1 MANDD
6 DDRPAT
12 GVSVHDHAP
21 DESPIITETRR
32 TSTTSAGMSD
42 AGLQASGAS
51 MQSDGA
57 RRRTRPRPLD
67 YGSIQSSTTG
77 RIPQAMSP
85 QAMPSQTP
93 STLTPKRPGAK
104 RQPSSAAPR
113 KGQEFSAD
121 DDPDE
126 VDLDLELAR
135 TRARQQTQ
143 QQQREKQLRRREST
157 LRRRPTAQ
165 PPTLRT
171 VESEEHEE
179 QEAAAAAVTGNDVAM
194 AKADREQERERER
207 VPQGDGNGDPSSED
221 TLQGGEEEEEEAE
234 EREEAEDP
242 STPEDE
248 EEDDNGGD
256 EDDDDADLSDAES
269 FTLKDRQEAINETH
283 PFGIRI
289 WKPALYKK
297 NRSVQRNAE
306 GDIHSAPG
314 GNVNSWLFLFNCLW
328 TVIFGW
334 WLALLAGLGGVI
346 NILLATVFGVQSCR
360 DYGRVLI
367 NLSHYLFY
375 PFGKYVK
382 LERDEAY
389 LDEDEG
395 EGRSI
400 SEYERWQTGDLEEGR
415 LFFGP
420 TDINRSIIGRRRD
433 EVADLDPPADHE
445 TDALLGGR
453 TSGRRSSDGSTDA
466 QRARTRAKKRL
477 FGRGKWNLG
486 RVVFFLSFYVFLTPC
501 LFLVSGICWFL
512 VFTIPMGK
520 VTLLIF
526 YHLRRHPL
534 ALSFHTD
541 SHYSR
546 RASSPQGVKKGGAG
560 GGEQREGRAGGDGGG
575 PSHSVLLCTYRA
587 VGIKYWK
594 YTIDGTNIFL
604 INLLGLVAFAIF
616 DYFVLF
622 EALGV
627 RSWLT
632 SPGLVFVLALASIIP
647 LAYFIG
653 QAVASISA
661 QSSMGVGATI
671 NAFFSTVVE
680 VFLYCVALR
689 QGKAQLVEGSIIGSI
704 FAGILFL
711 PGLSMCF
718 GALKRKTQR
727 FNVKSAGVTSTML
740 LFAVIGAFG
749 PTLFY
754 QIYGSHELNC
764 HQCVNEHDG
773 GDGEDRDCRRCF
785 FAQVPAVHDR
795 FYKEAVR
802 PYIWFATACLFLS
815 YVVGLLFT
823 LRTHAAVI
831 WNNEPDE
838 KRETKAEEHG
848 GGRNASIVP
857 GSGGLAVNEA
867 PLSAGL
873 GGRPGLGRG
882 ETAGTLGSLARENI
896 RESQMYKR
904 ILNQSLKQAGF
915 AVQGKKEPPAS
926 HQQQQQQGADD
937 GSPAV
942 KPVAVDGGAQ
952 QQQQSPYMVPP
963 KGADAGETGSI
974 KSVSGATRIHGL
986 SAEDNRAL
994 VQQVAEMAATAATV
1008 AARDA
1013 VKAPRK
1019 SALMATTGAG
1029 SGTVRHH
1036 PGHKDSKDSGMTHRG
1051 GAGNGEPTGSSAVL
1065 GADPEVP
1072 GEKHDEH
1079 APGGHDAPN
1088 WSRTKSAVILCLAT
1102 LAYAVIAEILV
1113 DTVDAVLTN
1122 VDIDEKF
1129 LGITL
1134 FALVPNT
1141 TEFLNAISF
1150 AMNGNVALSM
1160 EIGSS
1165 YALQVMLLQIPCL
1178 VLFSAV
1184 YGRFIDPE
1192 DIIDHTFSLIFPQ
1205 WDMVTVILG
1214 VFLMGWVVGEGKSNY
1229 FKGSTLIFTYLVVT
1243 VGFWFSGYGDMAKA
1257 GTNRFDMPAETFKT
1271 IGRARSGMAY

>member
-1 MANDD
+1 MQ
-6 DDRPAT
+6 
-12 GVSVHDHAP
+12 DHAAA
-21 DESPIITETRR
+21 DSPISETRR
-32 TSTTSAGMSD
+32 TSTSSAGISNTGREPANQIGIHGD
-42 AGLQASGAS
+42 N
-51 MQSDGA
+51 A
-57 RRRTRPRPLD
+57 RRARPRPGD
-67 YGSIQSSTTG
+67 YGKHVSADKPYLTDDDTNSGSMQGSTTSKS
-77 RIPQAMSP
+77 QLLLSP
-85 QAMPSQTP
+85 SARQI
-93 STLTPKRPGAK
+93 PKRPSAS
-104 RQPSSAAPR
+104 RQASSAAPYR
-113 KGQEFSAD
+113 GQEFSID

-126 VDLDLELAR
+126 VDKDLRLAR
-135 TRARQQTQ
+135 THVKENL
-143 QQQREKQLRRREST
+143 QRERQERERQLRRREST

-165 PPTLRT
+165 QPPALKT
-171 VESEEHEE
+171 VESDEPGEDS
-179 QEAAAAAVTGNDVAM
+179 ARTTGNDAVGTSVPPGQ
-194 AKADREQERERER
+194 ADS
-207 VPQGDGNGDPSSED
+207 NGDPSSEE
-221 TLQGGEEEEEEAE
+221 TLQGAEEAE
-234 EREEAEDP
+234 EEADEGDDP
-242 STPEDE
+242 STPD
-248 EEDDNGGD
+248 DDND
-256 EDDDDADLSDAES
+256 DDDDADLSDAES

-297 NRSVQRNAE
+297 SRSVQRNAE

-314 GNVNSWLFLFNCLW
+314 GNVSRWLFIFNCLW

-334 WLALLAGLGGVI
+334 WLAIIAAVGGVVNLLLAVVLGLP
-346 NILLATVFGVQSCR
+346 ACH

-367 NLSHYLFY
+367 NLAHYLFY

-382 LERDEAY
+382 LDRDEAY

-400 SEYERWQTGDLEEGR
+400 TEYERWQTGDLEEGR

-433 EVADLDPPADHE
+433 EVEDLPDE
-445 TDALLGGR
+445 TDSLLGRQGR
-453 TSGRRSSDGSTDA
+453 QSSTA
-466 QRARTRAKKRL
+466 ERARTKTKKRF
-477 FGRGKWNLG
+477 FGRGSWNVG
-486 RVVFFLSFYVFLTPC
+486 RVVFFMSFYFLITPC

-520 VTLLIF
+520 VTLLLF

-534 ALSFHTD
+534 AMSFHTD
-541 SHYSR
+541 SHYT
-546 RASSPQGVKKGGAG
+546 RAPSMLRGSAG
-560 GGEQREGRAGGDGGG
+560 
-575 PSHSVLLCTYRA
+575 SSVLLCTYRA
-587 VGIKYWK
+587 VGSKYWK

-616 DYFVLF
+616 DYFILY

-627 RSWLT
+627 RTWLT

-680 VFLYCVALR
+680 VFLYCVALKE
-689 QGKAQLVEGSIIGSI
+689 GKAQLVEGSIIGSI

-718 GALKRKTQR
+718 GALRRKTQR
-727 FNVKSAGVTSTML
+727 FNVRSAGVTSNML

-764 HQCVNEHDG
+764 HQCYTPPDSNPDS
-773 GDGEDRDCRRCF
+773 DRDCRRCYF
-785 FAQVPAVHDR
+785 DQTPAVYSR
-795 FYKEAVR
+795 FYLQAVR
-802 PYIWFATACLFLS
+802 PYIWFAAVCLFLS
-815 YVVGLLFT
+815 YLVGLLFT

-838 KRETKAEEHG
+838 KKDAKMEEAMK
-848 GGRNASIVP
+848 RYEQRQASVVLGTEALGIHESPVP
-857 GSGGLAVNEA
+857 A
-867 PLSAGL
+867 
-873 GGRPGLGRG
+873 GRPGVSRG
-882 ETAGTLGSLARENI
+882 ETAGTVGSLAWENI
-896 RESQMYKR
+896 RDSQMYKR
-904 ILNQSLKQAGF
+904 ILNQSLKQAGINPN
-915 AVQGKKEPPAS
+915 AGAKK
-926 HQQQQQQGADD
+926 D
-937 GSPAV
+937 V
-942 KPVAVDGGAQ
+942 VAVEDSTPKGEATQ
-952 QQQQSPYMVPP
+952 PTTPHMVPP
-963 KGADAGETGSI
+963 RSADGDTGSI
-974 KSVSGATRIHGL
+974 KSLTQIQGL
-986 SAEDNRAL
+986 SAEDSRAL

-1013 VKAPRK
+1013 TKAPRRA
-1019 SALMATTGAG
+1019 ALMATTAG
-1029 SGTVRHH
+1029 SGSVKHH
-1036 PGHKDSKDSGMTHRG
+1036 SSGGGKDAKDGSIHRTHTNEHG
-1051 GAGNGEPTGSSAVL
+1051 GVGDDPAQDPTASA
-1065 GADPEVP
+1065 APAS
-1072 GEKHDEH
+1072 GEKADEH
-1079 APGGHDAPN
+1079 AAGGHDAPN
-1088 WSRTKSAVILCLAT
+1088 WSRTKSAVILLVAT
-1102 LAYAVIAEILV
+1102 IAYAIIAEILV
-1113 DTVDAVLTN
+1113 DTVDVVLSS

-1184 YGRFIDPE
+1184 YGRFIDAQ
-1192 DIIDHTFSLIFPQ
+1192 DVIDHTFTLIFPQ

-1243 VGFWFSGYGDMAKA
+1243 VGFWFSGYNSMDVSFCGLD
-1257 GTNRFDMPAETFKT
+1257 TRTLV
-1271 IGRARSGMAY
+1271 IL